1 MISPRFFFIK
11 IIMGKNYS
19 THSDYSFNKLL
30 IKLDRISTF
39 AALPL
44 NKEDIHTVMVQY
56 INELKLAMQQ

>member
-1 MISPRFFFIK
+1 
-11 IIMGKNYS
+11 MGKNYS